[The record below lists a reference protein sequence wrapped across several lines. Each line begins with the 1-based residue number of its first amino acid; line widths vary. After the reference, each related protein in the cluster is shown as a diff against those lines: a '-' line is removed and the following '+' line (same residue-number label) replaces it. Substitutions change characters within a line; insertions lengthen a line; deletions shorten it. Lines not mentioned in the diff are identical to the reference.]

1 MGIIRTAV
9 KTVTGT
15 ISSSL
20 NDQFLE
26 VIEPNDMGEGTVF
39 TKGVQVRK
47 GANRKGTADT
57 VTDGSVI
64 HVYDNQF
71 MILTDG
77 GKVIDYTAE
86 PGYYTVSN
94 SSLPSMFNGQ
104 FEESLQEAFARVK
117 FGGTTPVSQ
126 KVFYI
131 NLQEL
136 KGIKFGTRNAVN
148 YFDNFYNSELFLRAH
163 GTYSIKITDPL
174 KFYAE
179 VIPRNAEHVDI
190 SEINEQ
196 YLAEFLEA
204 LQTAINQMSADG
216 TRISFVT
223 SKARELGKY
232 MADVLDEEWTQ
243 TRGMQ
248 IQAVGIAS
256 ISYDEQSQ
264 KLINM
269 RNQGAMM
276 GDPSIRE
283 GFVQSSIAQGMQAA
297 GSNPNGAMAGFM
309 GMGMGMNA
317 AGGFMGQASQTNF
330 QQMQMM
336 HAQQQAM
343 QQPQMQQP
351 QMQQAPQGQQIPPAQ
366 AGSWTCSCGSVN
378 TGKFCPQCGSPA
390 PNPQW
395 TCSCGSVNTGK
406 FCPQCGQPRP

>member
-1 MGIIRTAV
+1 MGLIRTAV

-15 ISSSL
+15 VRSAV
-20 NDQFLE
+20 NDSFLE
-26 VIEPNDMGEGTVF
+26 VIEPADMGEGTVF
-39 TKGVQVRK
+39 TKGVQTRK
-47 GANRKGTADT
+47 GTNRKGTEDT
-57 VTDGSVI
+57 ISDGSTI
-64 HVYDNQF
+64 HVYENQF

-104 FEESLQEAFARVK
+104 FDEALQEAFARVK
-117 FGGTTPVSQ
+117 YGGTTPVCQ

-131 NLQEL
+131 NLQEI

-148 YFDNFYNSELFLRAH
+148 YFDSFYNAELFLRAH

-179 VIPRNAEHVDI
+179 VVPRNAQHVDI
-190 SEINEQ
+190 TQINEQ
-196 YLAEFLEA
+196 YLSEFLEA

-223 SKARELGKY
+223 SKARELGRY
-232 MADVLDEEWTQ
+232 MADVLDEEWTR

-256 ISYDEQSQ
+256 ISYDEASQ

-276 GDPSIRE
+276 GDPGIRE
-283 GFVQSSIAQGMQAA
+283 GFVQSSIAQGMQSA
-297 GSNPNGAMAGFM
+297 GANQGGAMAGFM
-309 GMGMGMNA
+309 GMGMGMNV
-317 AGGFMGQASQTNF
+317 AGGFMGQASQANM
-330 QQMQMM
+330 QQMQMNQ
-336 HAQQQAM
+336 AQTAQNR
-343 QQPQMQQP
+343 PV
-351 QMQQAPQGQQIPPAQ
+351 QGPSTQS
-366 AGSWTCSCGSVN
+366 GVWTCSCGAVN
-378 TGKFCPQCGSPA
+378 NGRFCPQCGKPA
-390 PNPQW
+390 PGGAW
-395 TCSCGSVNTGK
+395 TCGCGTVNTGN
-406 FCPQCGQPRP
+406 FCSQCGKPRQ